1 MKDAPPPLLDAVA
14 WVDHGVVPPQRLPA
28 KPIEQAAY
36 LAEALGH
43 PVYERWTWRR
53 LLAVH
58 GSLPEARRARP
69 AVCRCLLSASEAVEV
84 WRRGRL
90 QVIEGENAP
99 AVDTVVQALLKAHG
113 KRFRAAQVSSPVALA
128 AVPDKPP
135 KAGLLDPALSDVLPA
150 PLVHWLER
158 RGRLANPHPDTN
170 TLGAEQDHQALGA
183 FLRERACGSKHTWRA
198 YTAELQR
205 LIDWCVRLGLGP
217 LSDLTRQDLLAY
229 RQALGQHAEHHVGSG
244 PRCDTDAPP
253 PMATRS
259 QARALAVVA
268 SLFRYWHDTG
278 YLLGNP
284 AAGLSSGIG
293 ARTGFAPKRFL
304 PAAVLQDCDDWAAGN
319 PTDATAK
326 AADLP
331 RLRRAAI
338 WMLYRCAGV
347 RVSELQWQPGSGLPC
362 LDVDPRGDW
371 TLRVLGKGAKERS
384 IPLPRRCAD
393 VLRTYRLARGL
404 PAAPHAL
411 ERVPLIHG
419 EKGTSL
425 GARGLYDKVKEVF
438 LEVAHR
444 LEPDRPA
451 EAALLRAASPHWLRH
466 AYARNLVVDRLVPL
480 PAAQALLG
488 HASVQTTAEYAK
500 TDLAKL
506 REFVELGFGSGSVG
520 LGPVSNS

>member
-1 MKDAPPPLLDAVA
+1 VKDLPVAPLGAPA
-14 WVDHGVVPPQRLPA
+14 WVDHGVVPPRRLPA
-28 KPIEQAAY
+28 SPIEQAAY

-53 LLAVH
+53 LLTVH
-58 GSLPEARRARP
+58 GTLAEARRARP
-69 AVCRCLLSASEAVEV
+69 AVCRCLLNAPEAVEA

-90 QVIEGENAP
+90 QVIEGGTAP
-99 AVDTVVQALLKAHG
+99 TVGTVVQALLRAHG
-113 KRFRAAQVSSPVALA
+113 KRFRPAQALLPTAPVEVTDP
-128 AVPDKPP
+128 AVP
-135 KAGLLDPALSDVLPA
+135 AGLPNTSLADVLPA
-150 PLVHWLER
+150 PLVDWLQR
-158 RGRLANPHPDTN
+158 RGRLV
-170 TLGAEQDHQALGA
+170 HQALAA
-183 FLRERACGSKHTWRA
+183 FLRERACRSKHTWRA

-205 LIDWCVRLGLGP
+205 LIDWCGKHSRGP

-229 RQALGQHAEHHVGSG
+229 RQALGSSADHNAGSG
-244 PRCDTDAPP
+244 PRRDSEVPP

-284 AAGLSSGIG
+284 AAGLSGGIA

-304 PAAVLQDCDDWAAGN
+304 PVALLETCDDWAAGN
-319 PTDATAK
+319 LAGASTEP
-326 AADLP
+326 ADLQ
-331 RLRRAAI
+331 RWRRAAI

-384 IPLPRRCAD
+384 IPLPRQCAD
-393 VLRTYRLARGL
+393 VQRNYRLARGL

-425 GARGLYDKVKEVF
+425 GARGLYDEVKGVF
-438 LEVAHR
+438 LDVADR
-444 LEPDRPA
+444 LEPNRPD
-451 EAALLRAASPHWLRH
+451 EAAILRTASPHWLRH
-466 AYARNLVVDRLVPL
+466 AYARTLVVDRLVPL

-506 REFVELGFGSGSVG
+506 REFVEVGFGRGSVG
-520 LGPVSNS
+520 SSAEQ

>member
-1 MKDAPPPLLDAVA
+1 M
-14 WVDHGVVPPQRLPA
+14 VPPRRLPVD
-28 KPIEQAAY
+28 PIELAAY

-53 LLAVH
+53 LLTVH
-58 GSLPEARRARP
+58 GTLPEARRARP
-69 AVCRCLLSASEAVEV
+69 VVCRCLLNASEAVEV

-90 QVIEGENAP
+90 QVIGGDSAP
-99 AVDTVVQALLKAHG
+99 TVGAVVQALLKAHG
-113 KRFRAAQVSSPVALA
+113 KRFKPAQVPLPSVPPAVTGEA
-128 AVPDKPP
+128 AR
-135 KAGLLDPALSDVLPA
+135 AGLPDMSLSDVLPA
-150 PLVHWLER
+150 TLVAWLQR

-170 TLGAEQDHQALGA
+170 TLGAADDHQALAA
-183 FLRERACGSKHTWRA
+183 FLRERACRSKHTWRA

-205 LIDWCVRLGLGP
+205 LIDWCGRCSRGP

-229 RQALGQHAEHHVGSG
+229 RQALGPPAEHSAGSG
-244 PRCDTDAPP
+244 PGCDADGPP

-284 AAGLSSGIG
+284 AGGLSGGIG

-304 PAAVLQDCDDWAAGN
+304 PVALLRACDDWAAGN
-319 PTDATAK
+319 LAGATAEPP
-326 AADLP
+326 DLP
-331 RLRRAAI
+331 RWRRAAI

-362 LDVDPRGDW
+362 LDVDSRGDW
-371 TLRVLGKGAKERS
+371 TLRVLGKGARERS
-384 IPLPRRCAD
+384 IPLPRQCAD
-393 VLRTYRLARGL
+393 VLRNYRRARGL

-419 EKGTSL
+419 EKGMSL
-425 GARGLYDKVKEVF
+425 GARGLYDEVKGVF
-438 LEVAHR
+438 LDVADR
-444 LEPDRPA
+444 IEPDRPG

-466 AYARNLVVDRLVPL
+466 AYARTLVVDRLVPL

-506 REFVELGFGSGSVG
+506 REFVELGFGRGSAGSGPAS
-520 LGPVSNS
+520 SS